1 MAFIAGG
8 ISGVA
13 LATPSKTSKL
23 SQVRY
28 ASPVSRRNSRIVV
41 ALRDNEGDPSITE
54 ERRREVMD
62 KTRRVVN
69 EKFGWT
75 SSAEF
80 LNDEYVVVVV
90 DVDVDVLLL
99 FLKTKRL

>member
-75 SSAEF
+75 SFAEF
-80 LNDEYVVVVV
+80 LNGRV
-90 DVDVDVLLL
+90 
-99 FLKTKRL
+99 RCCCC